1 MNRRHFCQQLS
12 RGAALAGLFCGGGK
26 TLRAQESRAAAAPLP
41 KLPPLKITKVR
52 ALLTAPARI
61 RLCVVKV
68 ETSEPGLYGVG
79 CATFTQRI
87 RTVVTAANEY
97 LAPFLVG
104 KDPDNIED
112 LWQAMYQSSYWRNGP
127 VLMNALSGV
136 DAALWDIKAKR
147 AGMPLYQLL
156 GGKCRVGVPVYR
168 HASGRTVEEV
178 ADIARKYMAEGVR
191 HIRAQVAVPGQA
203 TYGAGAGSTN
213 APPKL
218 HGEGHFAGDLFEPA
232 AYRRSVPK
240 LFKSL
245 REMLG
250 EEIELL
256 HDMHE
261 RLAPIDAIGL
271 AKELEP
277 FRLFFLEDPL
287 APEDVGY
294 FKLLRQQCATPIA
307 MGELFNNPNEWLDLV
322 SGRLIDFIRCHLSQ
336 VGGISAAR
344 KIAAL
349 CEFYRV
355 RTAWHGPGDT
365 SPVGH
370 AAHVHLDLATWNFG
384 IQECPG
390 FSDALREV
398 FPGTPEIRDGM
409 MRGNE
414 KPGLGIDIDE
424 GLAAKYPI
432 RDDPP
437 FDLSWGRLRDRD
449 GTIRRP

>member
-1 MNRRHFCQQLS
+1 MKRRSFLSQLS
-12 RGAALAGLFCGGGK
+12 QGAALTGLLGGDN
-26 TLRAQESRAAAAPLP
+26 RASAAQPSTPGLS
-41 KLPPLKITKVR
+41 PLKITKVK
-52 ALLTAPARI
+52 AILTAPART
-61 RLCVVKV
+61 RLCVVRV
-68 ETSEPGLYGVG
+68 ETSEPGLYGYG

-87 RTVVTAANEY
+87 RTVVTAVDQY
-97 LAPFLVG
+97 LAPFLIG

-127 VLMNALSGV
+127 VLTNALSGV

-147 AGMPLYQLL
+147 LGRPLYQLL
-156 GGKCRVGVPVYR
+156 GGKCRTGIPVYR
-168 HASGRTVEEV
+168 HAAGKTMEAV
-178 ADIARKYMAEGVR
+178 ADVARKYMSEGVR
-191 HIRAQVAVPGQA
+191 YIRAQVGLEGQS
-203 TYGAGAGSTN
+203 TYGAGAGAGGTN
-213 APPKL
+213 APVKL
-218 HGEGHFAGDLFEPA
+218 VGEGHFAGELFEPA
-232 AYRRSVPK
+232 TYRRSVPR
-240 LFKSL
+240 LFKYL
-245 REMLG
+245 REQLG
-250 EEIELL
+250 DEIELL

-261 RLAPIDAIGL
+261 RLPPIDAIGL

-277 FRLFFLEDPL
+277 YRLFFLEDPF

-294 FKLLRQQCATPIA
+294 FKMLRQQCATPIA

-349 CEFYRV
+349 CDFFRV
-355 RTAWHGPGDT
+355 RTAWHGPSDT

-384 IQECPG
+384 IQECPT
-390 FSDALREV
+390 FPDALREA
-398 FPGTPEIRDGM
+398 FPGTPEVRDGM
-409 MRGNE
+409 MWCNE
-414 KPGLGIDIDE
+414 QPGLGIDIDE
-424 GLAAKYPI
+424 QLAAKYPI

-437 FDLSWGRLRDRD
+437 FDLQWGRLRDRD